1 MIERW
6 QRIPIRWKASGAL
19 LVVLG
24 LLTGLWGSLGW
35 PWPTRELAFRMAERA
50 RAFGPG
56 EIVAQG
62 ELTYAHDWDGAPK
75 GWMVSRS
82 GDAFLVLDLYRRWGL
97 WYAEPYLGGGEAWT
111 AEGSAPLGSVL
122 LADERYTSTAIE
134 SGALLLAGAVD
145 RGGGGPLRRPGDRPG
160 GGLCGLPLL
169 LL

>member
-6 QRIPIRWKASGAL
+6 RRIPIRWKASGAL

-62 ELTYAHDWDGAPK
+62 ERT
-75 GWMVSRS
+75 
-82 GDAFLVLDLYRRWGL
+82 
-97 WYAEPYLGGGEAWT
+97 
-111 AEGSAPLGSVL
+111 
-122 LADERYTSTAIE
+122 
-134 SGALLLAGAVD
+134 
-145 RGGGGPLRRPGDRPG
+145 
-160 GGLCGLPLL
+160 
-169 LL
+169 

>member
-82 GDAFLVLDLYRRWGL
+82 GDAFLVLDLYSMGLSPRLARAAVRQALGAPADEQWGEL
-97 WYAEPYLGGGEAWT
+97 CFTDRAGKQL
-111 AEGSAPLGSVL
+111 PLGTYY
-122 LADERYTSTAIE
+122 RFT
-134 SGALLLAGAVD
+134 
-145 RGGGGPLRRPGDRPG
+145 R
-160 GGLCGLPLL
+160 
-169 LL
+169 